1 MNGLSYIC
9 QIGGIMS
16 KRRIMVCIT
25 QQKSCERLIKK
36 GRNFG
41 QNTSDELFVVHIA
54 KENWRYFSSMQE
66 SDALEYLY
74 DTSKNYDASIN
85 VIKATDI
92 EEALKTFAIKHKID
106 TIVMGESLESD
117 EQQNM
122 INRLRSKIAN
132 PLHFEIVP
140 IGDEEVEG

>member
-1 MNGLSYIC
+1 MTL
-9 QIGGIMS
+9 IGGIMS

-36 GRNFG
+36 GRDFVKHKG
-41 QNTSDELFVVHIA
+41 DELFVVHIA

-74 DTSKNYDASIN
+74 DTAKNYDASIN
-85 VIKATDI
+85 VLKASDI
-92 EEALKTFAIKHKID
+92 EEALKTFAIKQKID
-106 TIVMGESLESD
+106 TIIMGESLESD

-122 INRLRSKIAN
+122 ITRLRSKIAT
-132 PLHFEIVP
+132 PLYFEIVP
-140 IGDEEVEG
+140 IHFDEEERD